1 MIDEIKHTV
10 SLSTLISN
18 QDRIPPHNIDTVSSR
33 QVMRREKNINYEII
47 SWSNTKFSKACIIRI
62 VWQTVR
68 RITYKILGIIEF
80 KSTVSSS
87 KLAFHFMSSSLK
99 GRRYINWQD
108 QTSHKIFKIYI
119 IQWWW
124 NVRRVKGHNLPVCKQ
139 QTFLVLFQSSKIC
152 PRSFSA
158 PCNRY
163 LGILFTLA
171 LTT

>member
-10 SLSTLISN
+10 SLSTLISD
-18 QDRIPPHNIDTVSSR
+18 QDRIPPHNIDTISSR
-33 QVMRREKNINYEII
+33 QVIRREKNINYEII
-47 SWSNTKFSKACIIRI
+47 SWSNTKFSKACIIRM
-62 VWQTVR
+62 VLQTVR
-68 RITYKILGIIEF
+68 RITYKILGIIEL

-87 KLAFHFMSSSLK
+87 KLAFHFMSSSWK

-119 IQWWW
+119 IQWLW
-124 NVRRVKGHNLPVCKQ
+124 NVCRVKGHTLTVCKQ
-139 QTFLVLFQSSKIC
+139 QTFLALFHSSKIC

-158 PCNRY
+158 SCNRH
-163 LGILFTLA
+163 LSILFTLA